1 MRYLGNMYNKKYKD
15 DVTKAQKKKIG
26 ILIGYT
32 IKPFLQK
39 NLKYI
44 QKNSERKLVV

>member
-1 MRYLGNMYNKKYKD
+1 MCTDITQTTSSDGVLHAISI
-15 DVTKAQKKKIG
+15 TKAQKKKID

-39 NLKYI
+39 NLK
-44 QKNSERKLVV
+44 